1 MTKNLKAFS
10 YAVAMMLGSVPIAV
24 MAQAEQPAANATDVT
39 TLAVAGDTATIG
51 VPSGWVQNKAGTATI
66 LTAPEGDFMIALV
79 PVYTATDAKDAVS
92 KAWAQVKPDFA
103 RPLRLAQ
110 QEPGRDGWDSI
121 HDISYD
127 IPPADKQ
134 YAFGAALK
142 KGDVYT
148 VVLGEGALATL
159 AKRGGQLG
167 QLAGSLRPKGFSK
180 ESFAGIAALPL
191 NGERIAEIKRF
202 TTDSMKSLKIPGVG
216 LALIENGKIIYE
228 GGLGVKDLQTGA
240 PVDQNTQFMIASN
253 TKGMATL
260 LLATLVDEGKLDWNR
275 PVTDYMP
282 EFRLGSAETTKK
294 VLVKHLVCACT
305 GLPRKDMQWLFNTK
319 PDTSANDT
327 FVQLAATEPTSGF
340 GEVFQYNN
348 LMASAAGYLAARI
361 IYPKM
366 ELGAAFDRAM
376 QERIFDPLDMKS
388 TTLSN
393 RKAVAGNWAKP
404 YDTDLADKLS
414 LVDMAY
420 NDTIMPYRPAGGAW
434 STSHDM
440 AHYVM
445 NELNEG
451 VLPSGKR
458 MVSADNLLIRR
469 ARGVPTGSNTWYGMG
484 LEDDATFGVSVIQH
498 GGSMFGYKSNWF
510 AIPSA
515 DVGMVVLTNSEYGYT
530 LANSLKRKLL
540 EVLYNGKSEAAEDV
554 ASTVERRA
562 ASEAKIRSQL
572 IYPVPTASSAMLI
585 GSYSNAEL
593 GPLKISREGDRLMM
607 RTTSIWSELA
617 MKPNG
622 DGTSSLYTI
631 SPGIGGEGPLVGN
644 KDGKTTLTLN
654 DDQHAYVWQKD

>member
-1 MTKNLKAFS
+1 MTTNLKAFS
-10 YAVAMMLGSVPIAV
+10 CAVALMLGSVPMAV
-24 MAQAEQPAANATDVT
+24 MAQAEQSAASATDATPVD
-39 TLAVAGDTATIG
+39 VAGDTATIG
-51 VPSGWVQNKAGTATI
+51 VPPGWVQSKSGTATI

-79 PVYTATDAKDAVS
+79 PVYAAIDAKEAVT

-134 YAFGAALK
+134 YAFGAALR

-180 ESFAGIAALPL
+180 ESFAGMATLPL

-202 TTDSMKSLKIPGVG
+202 TSDSMKSLKIPGVG
-216 LALIENGKIIYE
+216 LALIENGKVVYE

-240 PVDQNTQFMIASN
+240 PVDQDTQFMIASN

-282 EFRLGSAETTKK
+282 EFRLGSAETTRK

-319 PDTSANDT
+319 PGTPANDT

-366 ELGAAFDRAM
+366 ELGAAFDRTM

-393 RKAVAGNWAKP
+393 RIAVAGNWARP

-445 NELNEG
+445 NELKEG

-469 ARGVPTGSNTWYGMG
+469 ARGVPTGNNTWYGMG

-515 DVGMVVLTNSEYGYT
+515 GVGMVVLTNSEYGYA
-530 LANSLKRKLL
+530 LADALKRKLL
-540 EVLYNGKSEAAEDV
+540 EVLYNGKPEAAEDV

-562 ASEAKIRSQL
+562 ASEAKFRSQL
-572 IYPVPTASSAMLI
+572 VYPVPAASSATII
-585 GSYSNAEL
+585 GSYSNPEL
-593 GPLKISREGDRLMM
+593 GPLKISRDGDRLLL
-607 RTTSIWSELA
+607 RATSIWSELA
-617 MKPNG
+617 TKPND
-622 DGTSSLYTI
+622 DGTTSIVTI
-631 SPGIGGEGPLVGN
+631 SPGIGGESMLIGN
-644 KDGKTTLTLN
+644 KNGVVTLTLN
-654 DDQHAYVWQKD
+654 DGQHDYVWQKE

>member
-1 MTKNLKAFS
+1 MTKNLRVFS
-10 YAVAMMLGSVPIAV
+10 YAVAMMLGTVSTAV
-24 MAQAEQPAANATDVT
+24 MAQAEQPAANNTDATPID
-39 TLAVAGDTATIG
+39 VAGDTATIG
-51 VPSGWVQNKAGTATI
+51 VPPGWVQSRSGTATI
-66 LTAPEGDFMIALV
+66 LTAPEGDFMIGLV
-79 PVYTATDAKDAVS
+79 PVYAASDPKDAVS
-92 KAWAQVKPDFA
+92 KAWAQVKPGFA
-103 RPLRLAQ
+103 RPVRLSRE
-110 QEPGRDGWDSI
+110 EPGRDGWDSI
-121 HDISYD
+121 HDVSYD

-134 YAFGAALK
+134 YAFGSALK

-148 VVLGEGALATL
+148 VVVGEGAIATL
-159 AKRGGQLG
+159 SKRGGQLG

-180 ESFAGIAALPL
+180 ESFAGMSALPL

-202 TTDSMKSLKIPGVG
+202 TLDAMKTLKIPGVG
-216 LALIENGKIIYE
+216 LALIENGRIIYE
-228 GGLGVKDLQTGA
+228 GGLGVKDIQTGA

-275 PVTDYMP
+275 PVTEYMP

-319 PDTSANDT
+319 PGTPANDT

-340 GEVFQYNN
+340 GEVYQYNN

-376 QERIFDPLDMKS
+376 QERIFNPLDMKS

-404 YDTDLADKLS
+404 YDTDLYDKLS

-420 NDTIMPYRPAGGAW
+420 NDTVVPYRPAGGAW
-434 STSHDM
+434 STAHDM
-440 AHYVM
+440 ANYVM
-445 NELNEG
+445 NELSEG
-451 VLPSGKR
+451 MLPSGKR

-469 ARGVPTGSNTWYGMG
+469 ARGVPTGEKIWYGMG

-515 DVGMVVLTNSEYGYT
+515 GVGMVVLTNSEYGYP
-530 LANSLKRKLL
+530 LADSLKRKLQ
-540 EVLYNGKSEAAEDV
+540 EVLYNGRSEAAEDV
-554 ASTVERRA
+554 VSTAARRA
-562 ASEAKIRSQL
+562 ASEAKLRSQL
-572 IYPVPTASSAMLI
+572 VYPVPAASSATLI
-585 GSYSNAEL
+585 GSYSNPEL
-593 GPLKISREGDRLMM
+593 GPLKISSDGDRLIL
-607 RTTSIWSELA
+607 RATSIWSELA
-617 MKPNG
+617 TKPNE
-622 DGTSSLYTI
+622 DGTTSIVTI
-631 SPGIGGEGPLVGN
+631 SPGIGGENMLIGN
-644 KDGKTTLTLN
+644 KNGVVTLTLN
-654 DDQHAYVWQKD
+654 DGQHDYVWQKD

>member
-1 MTKNLKAFS
+1 MTTNLKAFFC
-10 YAVAMMLGSVPIAV
+10 AVALMLASVPMAV
-24 MAQAEQPAANATDVT
+24 MAQAEQSAASATDATPVD
-39 TLAVAGDTATIG
+39 VAGDTATIG
-51 VPSGWVQNKAGTATI
+51 VPPGWVQSKSGTATI

-79 PVYTATDAKDAVS
+79 PVYAAIDAKEAVT

-180 ESFAGIAALPL
+180 ESFAGMAALPL

-202 TTDSMKSLKIPGVG
+202 TSDSMKSLKIPGVG
-216 LALIENGKIIYE
+216 LALIENGKVVYE

-240 PVDQNTQFMIASN
+240 PVDQDTRFMIASN

-282 EFRLGSAETTKK
+282 EFRLGSAETTRK

-319 PDTSANDT
+319 PGTPANDT

-393 RKAVAGNWAKP
+393 RKAVAGNWARP

-440 AHYVM
+440 ARYVM
-445 NELNEG
+445 NELKEG

-469 ARGVPTGSNTWYGMG
+469 ARGVPTGNNTWYGMG

-515 DVGMVVLTNSEYGYT
+515 GVGMVVLTNSEYGYA
-530 LANSLKRKLL
+530 LADALKRKLL
-540 EVLYNGKSEAAEDV
+540 EVLYNGKPEAAEDV
-554 ASTVERRA
+554 TSTVTRRA
-562 ASEAKIRSQL
+562 ASEAKFRSQL
-572 IYPVPTASSAMLI
+572 VYPVPVASSATII
-585 GSYSNAEL
+585 GSYSNPEL
-593 GPLKISREGDRLMM
+593 GPLKISRDGDRLLL
-607 RTTSIWSELA
+607 RATSIWSELA
-617 MKPNG
+617 TKPND
-622 DGTSSLYTI
+622 DGTTSIVTI
-631 SPGIGGEGPLVGN
+631 SPGIGGESMLIGN
-644 KDGKTTLTLN
+644 KNGLVTLTLN
-654 DDQHAYVWQKD
+654 DGQHDYVWQKE